1 MTEREKA
8 ERLARC
14 LKHPERC
21 SDGELAGLIEVANRL
36 SAPERPDPDFVA
48 SLRAELLQS
57 ARSSDVD
64 ESRGRLKGADGS
76 GGKLR
81 RLRWPLPW
89 MAAVI
94 ALLLVGSA
102 SFFNRSPMWM
112 PGKWLPK

>member
-36 SAPERPDPDFVA
+36 SAPARPDPDFVA

-57 ARSSDVD
+57 ARSSDV
-64 ESRGRLKGADGS
+64 DGS